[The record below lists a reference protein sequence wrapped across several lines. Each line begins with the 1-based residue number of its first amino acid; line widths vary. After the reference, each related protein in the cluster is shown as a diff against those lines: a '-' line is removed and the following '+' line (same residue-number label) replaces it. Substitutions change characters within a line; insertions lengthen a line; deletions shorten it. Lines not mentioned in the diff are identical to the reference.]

1 MKAHLYCLILLA
13 ALAFVASCSE
23 DDPARPS
30 GNGGT
35 QAFQPLTSREAVLN
49 NLELGWVKRNA
60 GEIDDLLDENFTFY
74 FAPGDVGGEIPASW
88 NRAAELAATTALF
101 TSNQVQYPTGPV
113 CRSIRVDLLFD
124 DDLTWTEVPIPVA
137 AYGEVW
143 YTATVPYTHTF
154 EMLPDNT
161 YIAVPGAGA
170 ELTVRQVEGGEWR
183 LVVWRDLESTIVA
196 SSAAP
201 AEEAETTWGGIK
213 ALYR

>member
-1 MKAHLYCLILLA
+1 MKRLAVIVPVLLLLLPA
-13 ALAFVASCSE
+13 CEEDPVA
-23 DDPARPS
+23 PS
-30 GNGGT
+30 GGQST
-35 QAFQPLTSREAVLN
+35 QSFLPLTTREAVLN

-60 GEIDDLLDENFTFY
+60 GRIDELLDENFTFY
-74 FAPGDVGGEIPASW
+74 FSPGDVGGGLPPSW

-101 TSNQVQYPTGPV
+101 TSNQVQYPVGPV
-113 CRSIRVDLLFD
+113 CRSIRVDLQLD
-124 DDLTWTEVPIPVA
+124 NVTWTEVPIPVA
-137 AYGEVW
+137 AYGEGW
-143 YTATVPYTHTF
+143 YTATVPYTYTF

-170 ELTVRQVEGGEWR
+170 ELTVRQVEGGQWR

-201 AEEAETTWGGIK
+201 AEEAETMWGGIK